1 MSRKI
6 FITAIALLL
15 AAQAH
20 TQNKGLFSGSFSS
33 ASHYYQTDR
42 SILFIRP
49 NDPFASNNIL
59 RLNYSQGSIVAG
71 LQYEAYLPPI
81 SGFPYQLEG
90 DKIVY
95 RFFRY
100 TKNSIDITV
109 GNFYEQFGNGLILR
123 AYENRDLGINNSLD
137 GFRIIYRP
145 LSFLRITG
153 VYGKPRRF
161 LENSANYVRGVDAD
175 IVVDTVFNSS
185 ASLRFGA
192 GVVSKFDRYTGPLT
206 DFPEMVT
213 ATSVRASLSSGSLD
227 VNGEYVVKSADP
239 SEFNDYS
246 HTKGSSLLLNGNF
259 TKNRFGLFFSL
270 RFLKQMNFL
279 NERESNDIYNT
290 INYLPSNTRQHS
302 YMLTNIYPY
311 STQTGEEFSLQGE
324 VNYTFEKGSAA
335 GGKYGTSVRVNF
347 SQVRDLKA
355 TGNSNEVSLISAG
368 DKLYFQDL
376 NIEISKKWSNTLKS
390 VLTYANIQYDKG
402 SLEAPVYDFVRSN
415 IVVADISYKAS
426 RKLSL
431 RGEAQH
437 LWTKEDEGNWIAGLV
452 EIGFAPYL
460 NLYASNMV
468 NYRYSNKANYY
479 NVGLGYKNNYVRLS
493 LGYGRQREGLM
504 CAGGICLK
512 VPSYKGFNLKL
523 DVNF

>member
-6 FITAIALLL
+6 FITALTLLL
-15 AAQAH
+15 TAH
-20 TQNKGLFSGSFSS
+20 IYPQTKGLFSGSFSS
-33 ASHYYQTDR
+33 ANHYYQTDR
-42 SILFIRP
+42 SIHFIRP

-59 RLNYSQGSIVAG
+59 RLNYSQGNFVAG

-100 TKNSIDITV
+100 TKNSLDITV

-137 GFRIIYRP
+137 GFRVIYRP

-161 LENSANYVRGVDAD
+161 MENSNNYVRGVDAD
-175 IVVDTVFNSS
+175 IVIDTVFNSN

-192 GVVSKFDRYTGPLT
+192 GVVSKFDKYTGPLT
-206 DFPEMVT
+206 DLPEMVT
-213 ATSVRASLSSGSLD
+213 ATSLRASLSSGCLD
-227 VNGEYVVKSADP
+227 MNWEYVEKSADP

-246 HTKGSSLLLNGNF
+246 HTKGSSLLLNGNYSQ
-259 TKNRFGLFFSL
+259 NRFGLFFSL

-279 NERESNDIYNT
+279 NDRESDDIYNT
-290 INYLPSNTRQHS
+290 INYLPANTRQHS

-311 STQTGEEFSLQGE
+311 STQTNGEFSLQGE
-324 VNYTFEKGSAA
+324 VNYTFEKGSVA
-335 GGKYGTSVRVNF
+335 GGAYGTALRVNF
-347 SQVRDLKA
+347 SHVRDLKPGA
-355 TGNSNEVSLISAG
+355 SNNDMSLISAG
-368 DKLYFQDL
+368 DNLFFQDL
-376 NIEISKKWSNTLKS
+376 NIEVSKKWSNTLKS
-390 VLTYANIQYDKG
+390 VVTYANIQYDKG
-402 SLEAPVYDFVRSN
+402 ALEAPIYDFVKSN

-431 RGEAQH
+431 RGEVQH
-437 LWTKEDEGNWIAGLV
+437 LWTKEDEGNWVAGLV

-468 NYRYSNKANYY
+468 NYRYSNKASYY

-493 LGYGRQREGLM
+493 FGYGRQREGLI

-523 DVNF
+523 DLNF